1 MNTHHLITEILIW
14 LSSICTELFEIWYN
28 NVVGVADLS
37 VIQDNQMSA
46 STQYSYITQAAYG
59 RLVEN
64 RGNGWCTREATRTD
78 DWLQVDFNRTVQVC
92 GVVTQGDNGGAV
104 FAWVESF
111 ELSYI
116 SDKNV
121 WTTYEDACGHLK
133 WLVVI
138 RLDLVIHHRFRRE
151 TLGYLTPWFNQND

>member
-1 MNTHHLITEILIW
+1 
-14 LSSICTELFEIWYN
+14 
-28 NVVGVADLS
+28 
-37 VIQDNQMSA
+37 MSA
-46 STQYSYITQAAYG
+46 STQYSDNTEAAYG

-133 WLVVI
+133 
-138 RLDLVIHHRFRRE
+138 
-151 TLGYLTPWFNQND
+151 